1 MSLYYVKYWKLD
13 KHIQV
18 KSIKDAR
25 ISVKHIFVKI
35 GNVLIYLF
43 CWLWHFI
50 FTKMKFTRILLA
62 CYKSFLLAGWQ
73 IQISKYKKRQS
84 LISWKLTY
92 YTSWDFFRDYLKLF
106 CDFDQ
111 KFGLIWGITVCWI
124 KLLCFFQSN
133 WCCQICT
140 IVTCQMSLFP
150 ICTNI
155 CTIVTSCICSITM
168 HNNDIC

>member
-73 IQISKYKKRQS
+73 IQISKYKKKQS

-92 YTSWDFFRDYLKLF
+92 YTSWDFLPGLFEIILWLWPKVWIDLRNHRLLDKAVMFLSKQLMLSDLYNCYLSNVFVSYLYKYLYNCYLLYLF
-106 CDFDQ
+106 HYDAQ
-111 KFGLIWGITVCWI
+111 
-124 KLLCFFQSN
+124 
-133 WCCQICT
+133 
-140 IVTCQMSLFP
+140 
-150 ICTNI
+150 
-155 CTIVTSCICSITM
+155 
-168 HNNDIC
+168 